1 MKKLFL
7 PLMFLSFIAISCGN
21 KKEQQKE
28 TTETTEITNQSI
40 EKIEKEAKVIED
52 KVDSLKAASE
62 KLDNLLNDLE

>member
-1 MKKLFL
+1 MKKLIL
-7 PLMFLSFIAISCGN
+7 PVLFLSFVAVSCGN

-28 TTETTEITNQSI
+28 TSETTEITNQAI
-40 EKIEKEAKVIED
+40 EKIEQEAEVIKE